1 MDWHTQKLKELH
13 ARAPRKRQA
22 NKSLRFAHVPLP
34 WGYRVFAV
42 AGKGAPIV
50 LYALHMQRMTGHGEV
65 AITAAVLKEKCG
77 GIDRKT
83 RNRTLAALEAARFAT
98 VRRRGKKFQGCPLLT
113 LQKRKAMSITAN
125 LAGDRATPM
134 PREFNVRVWIVIT
147 VIIGSLAWI
156 MLIG

>member
-1 MDWHTQKLKELH
+1 MDAWHTQKLAELH
-13 ARAPRKRQA
+13 ARAPKKRQA

-50 LYALHMQRMTGHGEV
+50 LYALHMQKMTGHGEV

-83 RNRTLAALEAARFAT
+83 RNRTLNDLGAAGFAT

-113 LQKRKAMSITAN
+113 MHPPEPKKEK
-125 LAGDRATPM
+125 GDEHNCQ
-134 PREFNVRVWIVIT
+134 PRR
-147 VIIGSLAWI
+147 
-156 MLIG
+156 